1 MTQFTIQ
8 DLTSFTQYLVSLR
21 VINPAGLGPETKV
34 VVMTDEGG
42 KTEYLIK
49 FYKDST
55 EALDRSIGKIF
66 NVTKCTFKISLRL
79 RLINE

>member
-1 MTQFTIQ
+1 MCGKVESASFKPKDDIGNAYKKSEAFSDDTANKRAFSFFTLQ

-42 KTEYLIK
+42 NDH
-49 FYKDST
+49 YK
-55 EALDRSIGKIF
+55 
-66 NVTKCTFKISLRL
+66 
-79 RLINE
+79 